1 MKRNAILSAL
11 ALLACGVSGAQSS
24 SATLFG
30 VIDAGVARLSA
41 TGGAH
46 ATGLGSGGN
55 GTSRL
60 GFRGTEDLGS
70 GFSAGFWLE
79 GQLNNDVGAGA
90 TQNTGLDFA
99 RRATVSLGGRFGEL
113 RLGRDYVPTYLN
125 INQFDVWG
133 QRGLGTVETT
143 GSSRG
148 GVASYTRSSN
158 AIAYFLP
165 ADLGGLY
172 GSVQYAFGEQ
182 LSNKAV
188 IANAAG
194 LSNSATN
201 AATERTGNY
210 HGGRIGYARGP
221 FDVSASYGVF
231 QDAVRSAG
239 TAFYAGDYRIAN
251 VGASFDAGV
260 VKPML
265 LYQRERIDG
274 RNTVADFG
282 FETLALGATAPVGA
296 GLWRAQV
303 ARYRQSNSRND
314 FDKYS
319 VGYVHYLSKRT
330 QLYADLARLRNKGT
344 GTVAL
349 TNLSASVNAPVPT
362 AGGSSTGYMLGV
374 KHSF

>member
-11 ALLACGVSGAQSS
+11 ALLACGVAGAQSS

-46 ATGLGSGGN
+46 ATGPGSGGN

-60 GFRGTEDLGS
+60 GFRGTEDLGG

-90 TQNTGLDFA
+90 TQGTGLDFA

-113 RLGRDYVPTYLN
+113 RLGRDYAPTYLN
-125 INQFDVWG
+125 MNQFDVWG

-143 GSSRG
+143 GAARAGVG
-148 GVASYTRSSN
+148 GYARTAN
-158 AIAYFLP
+158 GIAYFLP

-188 IANAAG
+188 VANAAG
-194 LSNSATN
+194 LSSGAAN

-210 HGGRIGYARGP
+210 YGGRIGYARGS

-231 QDAVRSAG
+231 EDAVRSVG

-274 RNTVADFG
+274 RNAVADFS
-282 FETLALGATAPVGA
+282 FETLAIGATAPVGA

-303 ARYRQSNSRND
+303 ARYSQSHTRND

-330 QLYADLARLRNKGT
+330 QLYGDLARLRNKGT

-349 TNLSASVNAPVPT
+349 TNLSGSVNAPVPT
-362 AGGSSTGYMLGV
+362 AGGASMGYMLGV
-374 KHSF
+374 KHVF

>member
-1 MKRNAILSAL
+1 MKNKILSAVS
-11 ALLACGVSGAQSS
+11 LLACGVAGAQSS
-24 SATLFG
+24 CATLFG
-30 VIDAGVARLSA
+30 VIDAGIARFSA
-41 TGGAH
+41 SGGAH

-60 GFRGTEDLGS
+60 GFRGIEDLGG

-113 RLGRDYVPTYLN
+113 RLGRDYAPTYLN
-125 INQFDVWG
+125 MNQFDAWG

-148 GVASYTRSSN
+148 GVGSYTRSSN
-158 AIAYFLP
+158 GIAYFLP

-172 GSVQYAFGEQ
+172 GTVQYAFGEQ
-182 LSNKAV
+182 LSNKTAV
-188 IANAAG
+188 ANAAG
-194 LSNSATN
+194 LSNSAAN
-201 AATERTGNY
+201 ASTERTGSY

-231 QDAVRSAG
+231 QDAVRNAG
-239 TAFYAGDYRIAN
+239 AAFYAGDYRIAN
-251 VGASFDAGV
+251 LGASFDAGF
-260 VKPML
+260 VKAL
-265 LYQRERIDG
+265 FLYQRETIGG
-274 RNTVADFG
+274 RDAVPDFG
-282 FETLALGATAPVGA
+282 FQTVALGATAPVGA

-303 ARYRQSNSRND
+303 ARYSQSNSRND

-330 QLYADLARLRNKGT
+330 QLYGDLARLRNKGA
-344 GTVAL
+344 GTVSL